1 MWRLWARSTSQYLSR
16 LRTTMGVENFW
27 RQLKHNYLHN
37 YTRPRLDQ
45 LVWVLIHK
53 VTPAYFARMDG
64 LQDDYRMG
72 RSKPL
77 TAYQRR
83 FKTS

>member
-1 MWRLWARSTSQYLSR
+1 
-16 LRTTMGVENFW
+16 MGVENFW

-45 LVWVLIHK
+45 LVWVLIHR

-64 LQDDYRMG
+64 LQDGYRMG

-77 TAYQRR
+77 TALPATIQN
-83 FKTS
+83 SLDQNEE